1 MAFSLL
7 LNKAYQGMYI
17 IISLQIEFMKEK
29 PCELLCPRSY
39 KVNDKIDKDKLLLLK
54 KGMSLNYQHHWI
66 VGKWCM
72 GTCWP

>member
-17 IISLQIEFMKEK
+17 IISLQIDFMQEK
-29 PCELLCPRSY
+29 PCASLCTKSY
-39 KVNDKIDKDKLLLLK
+39 KADEKNDKEKLLLLK

-66 VGKWCM
+66 VGK
-72 GTCWP
+72 